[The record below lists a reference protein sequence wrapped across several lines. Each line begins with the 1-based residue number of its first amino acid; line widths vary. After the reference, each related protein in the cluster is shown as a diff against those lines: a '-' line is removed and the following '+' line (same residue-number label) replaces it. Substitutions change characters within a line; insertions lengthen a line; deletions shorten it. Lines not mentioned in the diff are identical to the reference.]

1 MFVIDCLIANV
12 ITRFT
17 ASPDKLDKLIYRL
30 SLIEYAIANHCRKLA
45 GELDSSL
52 IPPDPQ
58 HTHHSDNQLA
68 QFLWEQYIE
77 ERLHGQMLAAL
88 LHEPS
93 SNDGGIGKCKY
104 LQGWVA
110 DKQVEGLSNISP
122 FWWLLGG
129 KRAEDFELCDR
140 LAMMSVLEN
149 YSRKF
154 YECLFHVLPNCP
166 LRRLADKISVEEI
179 EHSEALH
186 AQLNN
191 LVGRTKAIWLIL
203 KWKVKALLVLP
214 DALRLGLVYAQDNEV
229 EIKHDAVI

>member
-88 LHEPS
+88 LHEP
-93 SNDGGIGKCKY
+93 NHKQGGIGQVKHPDFI
-104 LQGWVA
+104 A
-110 DKQVEGLSNISP
+110 NQVEGLSNISP

-140 LAMMSVLEN
+140 LAMMSVLED

-191 LVGRTKAIWLIL
+191 LVGRPKATWLIL

-214 DALRLGLVYAQDNEV
+214 DALRLGLAYAQDNEV
-229 EIKHDAVI
+229 EVKHDAVI